1 MSAEHAGLRRARRM
15 LALQALGGVIVGVLV
30 VGLVT
35 VAFVVLA
42 QNHTTDSELRALAAA
57 PQTTALPA
65 GTWVVTVAADGQR
78 VASAGA
84 PTGLPRPEQ
93 QRRARTSGSD
103 VVEETYV
110 GAREYRTLTRPV
122 DGSVVQAGVD
132 LAPIEE
138 ERQRVLAAL
147 ALAAAIACAVAA
159 WLGTLLAR
167 RALTVWDEALARQ
180 RQFIADASHELR
192 TPLARLALRS
202 ELLDRDLRAAGVP
215 EPVLRDVT
223 LLRQDSA
230 TLAEVMEDLL
240 HAAEV
245 SDRPDAG
252 ELVDV
257 SEVVG
262 DALALCQVVAEDR
275 GLRLEATIEQVAA
288 VRGSQPALR
297 RVVDA
302 LVDNAMR
309 YARTRVQVLVAPGE
323 QGEVVLTVADDGPG
337 LSSADPQQVFR
348 RFARDDRSSSGFG
361 LGLALVRDV
370 VHRHGGSVDVESS
383 EAGARFVVHL
393 PAEVVDAEI
402 A

>member
-1 MSAEHAGLRRARRM
+1 MPG
-15 LALQALGGVIVGVLV
+15 
-30 VGLVT
+30 
-35 VAFVVLA
+35 
-42 QNHTTDSELRALAAA
+42 
-57 PQTTALPA
+57 
-65 GTWVVTVAADGQR
+65 
-78 VASAGA
+78 
-84 PTGLPRPEQ
+84 
-93 QRRARTSGSD
+93 
-103 VVEETYV
+103 
-110 GAREYRTLTRPV
+110 
-122 DGSVVQAGVD
+122 
-132 LAPIEE
+132 
-138 ERQRVLAAL
+138 
-147 ALAAAIACAVAA
+147 
-159 WLGTLLAR
+159 
-167 RALTVWDEALARQ
+167 
-180 RQFIADASHELR
+180 
-192 TPLARLALRS
+192 PL
-202 ELLDRDLRAAGVP
+202 
-215 EPVLRDVT
+215 LRDVT

-252 ELVDV
+252 ELVDL

-275 GLRLEATIEQVAA
+275 GLRLEASIEQVAA

-337 LSSADPQQVFR
+337 LSSTDPQQVFR

-383 EAGARFVVHL
+383 DAGARFVVHL
-393 PAEVVDAEI
+393 PTESADAEI

>member
-1 MSAEHAGLRRARRM
+1 M
-15 LALQALGGVIVGVLV
+15 LALQALGGVVVGVLV

-65 GTWVVTVAADGQR
+65 GTWVVRVAADGQR
-78 VASAGA
+78 SASAGA
-84 PTGLPRPEQ
+84 PAGLPRPEQ
-93 QRRARTSGSD
+93 QRRARASGAD

-138 ERQRVLAAL
+138 ERQRVLVAL

-167 RALTVWDEALARQ
+167 RALAVWDEALARQ

-192 TPLARLALRS
+192 TPLTRLALRS

-252 ELVDV
+252 ELVDL
-257 SEVVG
+257 SEVVR

-275 GLRLEATIEQVAA
+275 GLRLEASIEQVAA

-309 YARTRVQVLVAPGE
+309 YALTRVQVLVAPGE
-323 QGEVVLTVADDGPG
+323 RGEVVLTVADDGPG

-383 EAGARFVVHL
+383 DAGARFVVHL
-393 PAEVVDAEI
+393 PAESVDAEI

>member
-1 MSAEHAGLRRARRM
+1 M
-15 LALQALGGVIVGVLV
+15 LALQALGGVVVGVLV

-65 GTWVVTVAADGQR
+65 GTWVVRVAADGQR
-78 VASAGA
+78 SASAGA
-84 PTGLPRPEQ
+84 PAGLPRPEQ
-93 QRRARTSGSD
+93 QRRARASGAD

-138 ERQRVLAAL
+138 ERQRVLVAL

-167 RALTVWDEALARQ
+167 RALAVWDEALARQ

-252 ELVDV
+252 ELVDL

-262 DALALCQVVAEDR
+262 DALALCQVVAADR
-275 GLRLEATIEQVAA
+275 GLRLEASIEQVAA

-309 YARTRVQVLVAPGE
+309 YARTRVQVLVAPGQ

-337 LSSADPQQVFR
+337 LSSADPQQGFR

-370 VHRHGGSVDVESS
+370 VHRHGGSLDVESS
-383 EAGARFVVHL
+383 GAGARFVVHL
-393 PAEVVDAEI
+393 PAESVDAEI

>member
-1 MSAEHAGLRRARRM
+1 VSAEHAGLRRARRL
-15 LALQALGGVIVGVLV
+15 LALQALGGVVVGVLV

-65 GTWVVTVAADGQR
+65 GTWVVTVATDGQR
-78 VASAGA
+78 SASAGA
-84 PTGLPRPEQ
+84 PAGLPSQAQ
-93 QRRARTSGSD
+93 QRRARASAAA

-110 GAREYRTLTRPV
+110 GAREYRTLTRSV
-122 DGSVVQAGVD
+122 DGSVVQSGVD

-138 ERQRVLAAL
+138 ERRRVLGAL
-147 ALAAAIACAVAA
+147 AVAAAIACAVAA

-215 EPVLRDVT
+215 APVLRDVT

-240 HAAEV
+240 HAAEL

-252 ELVDV
+252 EHVDL

-275 GLRLEATIEQVAA
+275 GLRLEGSIEQVAA

-309 YARTRVQVLVAPGE
+309 YARTRVQVLVASGE

-348 RFARDDRSSSGFG
+348 RFARDDCSSSGFG

-383 EAGARFVVHL
+383 DGGARFVVHL
-393 PAEVVDAEI
+393 PAEPVDAEI

>member
-1 MSAEHAGLRRARRM
+1 M
-15 LALQALGGVIVGVLV
+15 LALQALGGVVVGVLV

-65 GTWVVTVAADGQR
+65 GTWVVRVAGDGQR
-78 VASAGA
+78 SASAGA
-84 PTGLPRPEQ
+84 PAGLPRPEQ
-93 QRRARTSGSD
+93 QRRARASGAD

-138 ERQRVLAAL
+138 ERQRVLVAL

-167 RALTVWDEALARQ
+167 RALAVWDEALARQ

-252 ELVDV
+252 ELVDL

-262 DALALCQVVAEDR
+262 DALALCQVVAADR
-275 GLRLEATIEQVAA
+275 GRRLEASIEQVAA

-309 YARTRVQVLVAPGE
+309 YARTRVQVLVAPGQ

-370 VHRHGGSVDVESS
+370 VHRHGGSLDVESS
-383 EAGARFVVHL
+383 GAGARFVVHL
-393 PAEVVDAEI
+393 PAESVDAEI

>member
-1 MSAEHAGLRRARRM
+1 M
-15 LALQALGGVIVGVLV
+15 LALQALGGVVVGVLV

-78 VASAGA
+78 SASAGA
-84 PTGLPRPEQ
+84 PAGLPRAEQ
-93 QRRARTSGSD
+93 QRRAHASGAD

-110 GAREYRTLTRPV
+110 GAREYRTLTRSV

-138 ERQRVLAAL
+138 ERKRVLVAL

-252 ELVDV
+252 ELVDL

-262 DALALCQVVAEDR
+262 DAVALCQVVAEDR
-275 GLRLEATIEQVAA
+275 GLRLEASIERVAA

-323 QGEVVLTVADDGPG
+323 QEEVVLTVADDGPG

-348 RFARDDRSSSGFG
+348 RFARDDPSSSGFG

-383 EAGARFVVHL
+383 DAGARFVVHL
-393 PAEVVDAEI
+393 PAESVDAEI